1 MSHHGRFCRTGR
13 VMSPTRRPFLQAI
26 TLFLALLAVTLDF
39 VQPLAHAASLRNGGP
54 GLAWFALCRAAS
66 ADPER
71 ADADNGPTSAP
82 ARSAEFHDC
91 CLGLAH
97 APPLL
102 APPADCT
109 SLPPIATAPVD
120 RLPPAQCPSIAI
132 RDGPPRPR
140 GPPFL
145 PMT

>member
-1 MSHHGRFCRTGR
+1 
-13 VMSPTRRPFLQAI
+13 MSPARRPLLQAC

-54 GLAWFALCRAAS
+54 GLAWFVLCRATS

-71 ADADNGPTSAP
+71 ADADNGSTPVP
-82 ARSAEFHDC
+82 ARSAGFHDC

-102 APPADCT
+102 APPVEFI
-109 SLPPIATAPVD
+109 SLPPIETASVSP
-120 RLPPAQCPSIAI
+120 LPADQRPSIAI

-140 GPPFL
+140 GPPFF